1 MHIHDLVK
9 ETLSLR
15 KCPVT
20 PGTKA
25 RVNIVVLGDVS
36 TTMLTGLKLLGSD
49 VIESIGI
56 CDIRKENTA
65 RLEMEM
71 NQIGYPFEGT
81 RASVRGGGAGRRA
94 LAGDVLI
101 FCASRGIPPAEPGS
115 NVDVRMAQ
123 LELTTGISS
132 GITPDWHEM
141 PGIRGWYAWSAIQ
154 WTTCARRSW
163 MNPGWSHG
171 RFRDTV
177 LESCTKE
184 RNTTLSKDS
193 RFASYL
199 TEGRAFI
206 LTGKTW

>member
-1 MHIHDLVK
+1 MHIHNLVK

-25 RVNIVVLGDVS
+25 RVNIVALGDVG
-36 TTMLTGLKLLGSD
+36 TTMLIGLKLLGSD

-71 NQIGYPFEGT
+71 NQIGYPFEGP
-81 RASVRGGGAGRRA
+81 ALPSVEVVPEDE
-94 LAGDVLI
+94 LFAGDVLI
-101 FCASRGIPPAEPGS
+101 FCASRGIPPVEPGS
-115 NVDVRMAQ
+115 KTDVRMAQ
-123 LELTTGISS
+123 LDANRDIIRHYAGLARNARYQGLVCVVSDPVDNLCAAFLDES
-132 GITPDWHEM
+132 GL
-141 PGIRGWYAWSAIQ
+141 
-154 WTTCARRSW
+154 
-163 MNPGWSHG
+163 SHG
-171 RFRDTV
+171 RFRDTA

-184 RNTTLSKDS
+184 RNTTPPRIAVSPPISRKDGPS
-193 RFASYL
+193 V
-199 TEGRAFI
+199 